1 MEYVKKKML
10 WFKITCILF
19 TTISSTQAEQT
30 LTIASWGGVYE
41 KAQQTAWF
49 NPFTKA
55 SGVTIQ
61 TQTYNGGLSI
71 LEQDDLPDLI
81 DMTEFDARHACDLG
95 LLEPLNYSLI
105 APTSNDK
112 FDSKSDFN
120 PGTFSTCAIAHSTVA
135 TLIAYN
141 PVDFLAR
148 KPQTISDFF
157 DIQRFPGKRG
167 LRKEPYDFLEWAL
180 IAEGIPVSQIYD
192 MLSTPRGIELA
203 FKKLDGIREHIIWW
217 ENPEE
222 PAQLLKSKQV
232 VMTSGF
238 NGRFFAQQSLEN
250 PINLIW
256 DGQIIDKE
264 VWVVPSKQ
272 NPHPKINQFLR
283 FVTESKQLAALARL
297 IPYGPTRQSAM
308 WQIGRHPEYG
318 IRMVDHLPTT
328 PHNLKTALFRNVSW
342 YAYTTE
348 VREKA
353 FRDWLKAAD

>member
-1 MEYVKKKML
+1 MQ
-10 WFKITCILF
+10 WFKIAGLLLITTC
-19 TTISSTQAEQT
+19 STQAEQT
-30 LTIASWGGVYE
+30 LIVGSWGGVYE
-41 KAQQTAWF
+41 KAQQAALF
-49 NPFTKA
+49 EPFSKET
-55 SGVTIQ
+55 GITIK
-61 TQTYNGGLSI
+61 TQTHNGGLDI
-71 LEQDDLPDLI
+71 LKQEVLPDLI
-81 DMTEFDARHACDLG
+81 DMSEFDARHACDQG
-95 LLEPLNYSLI
+95 LLEPLSYQLI
-105 APTSNDK
+105 APISP
-112 FDSKSDFN
+112 DSINNKADFS
-120 PGTFSTCAIAHSTVA
+120 PGTFSACAIAHSTVS

-141 PVDFLAR
+141 PVVFLAR

-157 DIQRFPGKRG
+157 DIERFPGKRG
-167 LRKEPYDFLEWAL
+167 LRKQPYDFLEWAL

-192 MLSTPRGIELA
+192 MLSTPRGIKLA
-203 FKKLDGIREHIIWW
+203 FKKLDGIREHIVWW

-222 PAQLLKSKQV
+222 PAQLLKSNQV

-264 VWVVPSKQ
+264 VWVIPSKK
-272 NPHPKINQFLR
+272 NSHPIIEQFLR
-283 FVTESKQLAALARL
+283 FATESKQLAALARL

-318 IRMVDHLPTT
+318 IRMLDHLPTT

-342 YAYTTE
+342 YAYTTD

-353 FRDWLKAAD
+353 FRDWLAAAHNDD